1 MKNGVKI
8 CIFLVAVLCCV
19 CGAVAQDSTGLPIE
33 RRMLFNAWL
42 FLPAGSYYASDW
54 VHEGPAPALFPVTR
68 RMLLPGTNH
77 YHSSGWRLT
86 ACRTGTSAGTGQNV
100 NFIPPLSYSAV
111 IQTNWQASLQNT
123 LDAKIESPFY
133 PEGIGTLYFDAI
145 NVSPS
150 HPTEITVEIATN
162 MLEYI
167 YLGGGVTN
175 VMYPVESEQF
185 SNNWQVLDVLSL
197 NAASSNDFT
206 RYQRLLQCRTP
217 ARFRIRRTG
226 TVHSGLISL
235 DDAFTAIDN
244 ICASYPP
251 ADVVLV
257 RPAVVFKPGYPATG
271 EPCVIRCEVSCVGTN
286 WNERTDHTNRAMTVH
301 YRWRYLDQMSNAWA
315 SVPMS
320 YVAGSGVGDGE
331 MYEAT
336 LPAQADIGDLEYFFE
351 CDFEGYRYR
360 HLDYTGSGYAYTT
373 EWLSP
378 RILRG
383 DTAVE
388 GGREFYTR
396 LRPMASSFGEMLLVV
411 GESGAEQT
419 TVVMTPLET
428 GRWRGIIPLAGRAPT
443 NICFYLRGEGQYDA
457 VADAFLPD
465 PVYWSDASQTVPSP
479 LPLTG
484 TCDSGAVP
492 PNHRIRIATAGSS
505 CVEVLFDEVSG
516 TYWTARAEY
525 QNFNSQTADTDPI
538 QDRDQPFLQSPA
550 LSFPLGSLT
559 FMARAYDV
567 ASPARIAVYAST
579 NGWDAPAES
588 WFEVHAFSGIAH
600 VPYRTYRFV
609 PATPVQY
616 DAIRLVV
623 AADGSSGRACVDE
636 VVISELGAAGVPPS
650 VKVFVPTEPVS
661 ELAGTGAYIKK
672 RLIVRLSE
680 PYAQDVTVRL
690 DLSPDA
696 NAQNGCLG
704 LSQTNLVF
712 AAGAEEQVVDIGPL
726 DGTALSATDGFT
738 VTPVVVS
745 PVAAQHHYL
754 SLVAVAVR
762 VLNEAPVIVEPAGGI
777 ASLPASFFVQSG
789 QPHSFFWNVTD
800 AAADSGADVG
810 SGMKITWYFGDDTW
824 SVAWGASG
832 TIEHT
837 YANVGDRVVR
847 MIAEDKD
854 GGFDEVQFR
863 VRVATE
869 PVTLS
874 TPVPVPLAWLD
885 LYPSALAAA
894 GGNYESAAL
903 GDVDGDGHTTWQ
915 EYVTGSDPTN
925 TLSILRAHITV
936 DGGTAQ
942 VTWTPDLGPVARCY
956 TVEGKTNLTDG
967 VWLESG
973 PGMRFFRV
981 RVALP

>member
-1 MKNGVKI
+1 MRNP
-8 CIFLVAVLCCV
+8 LVGGGIILFAVV
-19 CGAVAQDSTGLPIE
+19 SMSSAQESVTLPIE
-33 RRMLFNAWL
+33 RRMLFNEWM
-42 FLPAGSYYASDW
+42 FLPAGSYYHPNW
-54 VHEGPAPALFPVTR
+54 THEGPNPPGVVPPR

-77 YHSSGWRLT
+77 YHAAGWRLT
-86 ACRTGTSAGTGQNV
+86 ACRTGTSAGPTGQGV
-100 NFIPPLSYSAV
+100 NFIPPLSYNPT
-111 IQTNWQASLQNT
+111 IQTNWQANLQNT

-133 PEGIGTLYFDAI
+133 RR
-145 NVSPS
+145 VSAPSILRPSTCS
-150 HPTEITVEIATN
+150 HPTRLKSPLRSPPICWSICIWGAASQMSCTRS
-162 MLEYI
+162 
-167 YLGGGVTN
+167 
-175 VMYPVESEQF
+175 SEQF
-185 SNNWQVLDVLSL
+185 SYNWQVLDVLPL
-197 NAASSNDFT
+197 AAASSNDFT

-226 TVHSGLISL
+226 DVYSTQPL
-235 DDAFTAIDN
+235 DNALTAIDN

-800 AAADSGADVG
+800 AAADSSADVG
-810 SGMKITWYFGDDTW
+810 SGMKITWHFGDDTW

>member
-1 MKNGVKI
+1 M
-8 CIFLVAVLCCV
+8 F
-19 CGAVAQDSTGLPIE
+19 S
-33 RRMLFNAWL
+33 
-42 FLPAGSYYASDW
+42 SY
-54 VHEGPAPALFPVTR
+54 
-68 RMLLPGTNH
+68 
-77 YHSSGWRLT
+77 
-86 ACRTGTSAGTGQNV
+86 
-100 NFIPPLSYSAV
+100 
-111 IQTNWQASLQNT
+111 
-123 LDAKIESPFY
+123 
-133 PEGIGTLYFDAI
+133 
-145 NVSPS
+145 
-150 HPTEITVEIATN
+150 PTEITVEIATN
-162 MLEYI
+162 MLEYL

-185 SNNWQVLDVLSL
+185 SYNWQVLDVLPL
-197 NAASSNDFT
+197 AAASSNDFT

-226 TVHSGLISL
+226 DVYSTQPL
-235 DDAFTAIDN
+235 DNALTAIDN

-286 WNERTDHTNRAMTVH
+286 WNERTDHTSRAMTVH

-650 VKVFVPTEPVS
+650 VKVFIPTEPVS
-661 ELAGTGAYIKK
+661 ELAGTG
-672 RLIVRLSE
+672 
-680 PYAQDVTVRL
+680 
-690 DLSPDA
+690 
-696 NAQNGCLG
+696 
-704 LSQTNLVF
+704 
-712 AAGAEEQVVDIGPL
+712 
-726 DGTALSATDGFT
+726 
-738 VTPVVVS
+738 
-745 PVAAQHHYL
+745 
-754 SLVAVAVR
+754 
-762 VLNEAPVIVEPAGGI
+762 
-777 ASLPASFFVQSG
+777 
-789 QPHSFFWNVTD
+789 
-800 AAADSGADVG
+800 
-810 SGMKITWYFGDDTW
+810 
-824 SVAWGASG
+824 
-832 TIEHT
+832 
-837 YANVGDRVVR
+837 
-847 MIAEDKD
+847 
-854 GGFDEVQFR
+854 
-863 VRVATE
+863 
-869 PVTLS
+869 
-874 TPVPVPLAWLD
+874 
-885 LYPSALAAA
+885 
-894 GGNYESAAL
+894 
-903 GDVDGDGHTTWQ
+903 
-915 EYVTGSDPTN
+915 
-925 TLSILRAHITV
+925 HI
-936 DGGTAQ
+936 
-942 VTWTPDLGPVARCY
+942 
-956 TVEGKTNLTDG
+956 
-967 VWLESG
+967 
-973 PGMRFFRV
+973 
-981 RVALP
+981 